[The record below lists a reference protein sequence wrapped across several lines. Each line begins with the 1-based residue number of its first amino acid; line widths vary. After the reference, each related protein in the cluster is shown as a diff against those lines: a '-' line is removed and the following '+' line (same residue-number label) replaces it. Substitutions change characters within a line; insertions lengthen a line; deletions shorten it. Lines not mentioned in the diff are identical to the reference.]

1 MDYTTAIQSKILDR
15 GTALEKLVHGWK
27 FFSQKI
33 VFTNGCF
40 DLLHFG
46 HLSYLAEAAS
56 LGNHLVIGLNSDASV
71 SRLKGPERPIVPQA
85 ERAFALAA
93 LRFVSAVV
101 IFEEDTP
108 LELIQEINPHII
120 TKGGDYNPDT
130 VVGAEHVR
138 STGGEVFILPLVPG
152 FSSTRLIEKI
162 RRTDGK
168 I

>member
-1 MDYTTAIQSKILDR
+1 MD
-15 GTALEKLVHGWK
+15 KLVHGWK
-27 FFSQKI
+27 FFDRKI

-46 HLSYLAEAAS
+46 HLSYLAEAAA

-71 SRLKGPERPIVPQA
+71 SRLKGPERPIIPQDQ
-85 ERAFALAA
+85 RAFALAS

-101 IFEEDTP
+101 IFDEDTP
-108 LELIQEINPHII
+108 LELIQEINPNII
-120 TKGGDYNPDT
+120 TKGGDYKPET
-130 VVGAEHVR
+130 VVGADHVR
-138 STGGEVFILPLVPG
+138 STGGEVVILPFVTG
-152 FSSTRLIEKI
+152 FSSTNLIEKI